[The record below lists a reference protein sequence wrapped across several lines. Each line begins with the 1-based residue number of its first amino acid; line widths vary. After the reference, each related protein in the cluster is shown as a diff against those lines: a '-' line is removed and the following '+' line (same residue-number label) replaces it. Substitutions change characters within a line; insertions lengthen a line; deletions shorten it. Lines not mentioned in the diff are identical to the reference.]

1 MRFARAV
8 WFLAPLAATAL
19 AGALVGW
26 GSDVNTGDG
35 PKLVEQFRGDL
46 AAIVKAA
53 PAQRPALIKT
63 FVEAHGLDAIE
74 VTKRCRNQEL
84 HELFVA
90 LLDAKD
96 WRVQHRA
103 LFAIEHYRNAAD
115 IARAVVLLG
124 HENVR
129 VRERAALAVLKTW
142 PDKGEPPGADD
153 AKKAVAQRLRAES
166 DAHVRSCLEAL
177 DARIAGKLYVERTY
191 EEFCVAGADGLQ
203 ITPFLDGFDHL
214 AAVAPGY
221 KPKGVSET
229 GGPDASKFGGAT
241 TWTTPLLLWD
251 EEEVQGTSLQPFANL
266 RQNGTVYHTGKDV
279 GACLDGAGYY
289 AAADGVVKFVFSG
302 GDMGTL
308 TVIQHSP
315 DGKSL
320 VDAVY
325 MHGGDTVFV
334 KAGDRVRAGQLVG
347 TMGMSYSIENGG
359 HFAHL
364 HYGMYP
370 SAFSMTHN
378 YGYKPVKDGLADW
391 IDPAKFLPRWIARTK
406 SAVGDLPALDASLA
420 KAADAARAE
429 DFAKALKEID
439 AALAKKDATDAARAD
454 ADKLRKAIDAAPAAI
469 VKRAETTRDMGYPEA
484 AMASLAAA
492 TPRVAGLADAAS
504 VANALAAWQKDP
516 AIKKA
521 LEGEKQIDATE
532 SAAAK
537 LAGKKENAEKIAA
550 MWKKLLDAYGDT
562 CLKERIEEKAGT
574 AK

>member
-1 MRFARAV
+1 MKAAGVGGSLVVF
-8 WFLAPLAATAL
+8 AATAL
-19 AGALVGW
+19 AGGLVGW
-26 GSDVNTGDG
+26 GADVNTGDG
-35 PKLVEQFRGDL
+35 PKLIESFRGDL

-53 PAQRPALIKT
+53 PAQRPALIKG
-63 FVEAHGLDAIE
+63 FVDVHGLDAIE
-74 VTKRCRNQEL
+74 VTKRCRNPEL
-84 HELFVA
+84 HDLFVA

-115 IARAVVLLG
+115 VARVVALLG

-153 AKKAVAQRLRAES
+153 AKKAVAQRLRVES

-177 DARIAGKLYVERTY
+177 DARIAGKLVVERVY
-191 EEFCVAGADGLQ
+191 EEFCVAGGDGLQ
-203 ITPFLDGFDHL
+203 ITPFLDGFDKVPS
-214 AAVAPGY
+214 VAPGY
-221 KPKGVSET
+221 AAKGVSQT
-229 GGPDASKFGGAT
+229 GGADASKFGAAGA
-241 TWTTPLLLWD
+241 WTMPLLLWD
-251 EEEVQGTSLQPFANL
+251 DEEVKGTSLQPFANL
-266 RQNGTVYHTGKDV
+266 RQNNTVYHTGKDV
-279 GACLDGAGYY
+279 GACLDGTGYY
-289 AAADGVVKFVFSG
+289 AAADGVVKFVYSG

-320 VDAVY
+320 VNAVY

-334 KAGDRVRAGQLVG
+334 KVGDRVKAGQLVG

-370 SAFSMTHN
+370 GPFSVTHN
-378 YGYKPVKDGLADW
+378 YGYKPVSAGLADW
-391 IDPAKFLPRWIARTK
+391 IDPLRFLPRWIARTRR
-406 SAVGDLPALDASLA
+406 AVGDLPALDASLA

-429 DFAKALKEID
+429 DFVKAVKEID
-439 AALAKKDATDAARAD
+439 AALAKKDATDATRAD
-454 ADKLRKAIDAAPAAI
+454 AETLRKAVDAAPAAI
-469 VKRAETTRDMGYPEA
+469 VKRAEVIRDMGYPEA
-484 AMASLAAA
+484 ALASLAAA
-492 TPRVAGLADAAS
+492 APRVSGLADAAS
-504 VANALAAWQKDP
+504 VTGALAAWQKDP
-516 AIKKA
+516 AMKKA
-521 LEGEKQIDATE
+521 LEGEKQFDATE
-532 SAAAK
+532 SAASK
-537 LAGKKENAEKIAA
+537 LAGKKENAAAVAA

>member
-1 MRFARAV
+1 MNARRVVGLVA
-8 WFLAPLAATAL
+8 LLAATAL
-19 AGALVGW
+19 AGGLVGW

-46 AAIVKAA
+46 AAIVKA
-53 PAQRPALIKT
+53 PAARRPELIKA
-63 FVEAHGLDAIE
+63 FVDAHGLDGIE
-74 VTKRCRNQEL
+74 VAKRCRNPEL
-84 HELFVA
+84 YDLFVA

-103 LFAIEHYRNAAD
+103 LFAIEHYRNPAA
-115 IARAVVLLG
+115 IARAVPLLA

-129 VRERAALAVLKTW
+129 VRERAALAVLKMW

-153 AKKAVAQRLRAES
+153 AKKAVAQRLRAEP

-177 DARIAGKLYVERTY
+177 DARIAGKLYVERMY
-191 EEFCVAGADGLQ
+191 EEFCVAGADGLSL
-203 ITPFLDGFDHL
+203 TPFLDGFDHL

-229 GGPDASKFGGAT
+229 SGPDASKFGAAT

-251 EEEVQGTSLQPFANL
+251 DEEVQGTSLQPFANL

-279 GACLDGAGYY
+279 GACIDGAGYY

-320 VDAVY
+320 VNAIY

-334 KAGDRVRAGQLVG
+334 KAGDRVKSGQLVG

-370 SAFSMTHN
+370 GAFALTHN
-378 YGYKPVKDGLADW
+378 YGYKPVSAGLADW

-406 SAVGDLPALDASLA
+406 CAVGDLPALDASLA
-420 KAADAARAE
+420 KAVDAARAE
-429 DFAKALKEID
+429 DFAKSLKEID
-439 AALAKKDATDAARAD
+439 AALAKKDATDSARAD
-454 ADKLRKAIDAAPAAI
+454 ADKLKTAIEAAPAAV
-469 VKRAETTRDMGYPEA
+469 VKRAEMIRDMGYPEA
-484 AMASLAAA
+484 ATASLAAA
-492 TPRVAGLADAAS
+492 APRVAGLADAAA
-504 VANALAAWQKDP
+504 VANALAQWQKDP
-516 AIKKA
+516 AMKKA
-521 LEGEKQIDATE
+521 LEGEKQFDATDA
-532 SAAAK
+532 AAAK

-562 CLKERIEEKAGT
+562 CLKERIEERAGT